1 MEQKKS
7 TKQKILDTAR
17 TLFNEMGY
25 NTVSLRDIAKTV
37 GISEGN
43 LTYYFQK
50 KENLME
56 ELLANG
62 EDTFPTSLPQTL
74 EELDAMFLDLQQT
87 VQNNLYFFLHYTQL
101 SQVSPKISQIQSTRY
116 REMMEKLCHALQNLH
131 GVGLLRGEA
140 FPAEYESVVDTLYL
154 SIIYWAPFVE
164 LKKDAH
170 ATCTEY
176 RRHAW
181 RCVYHLLTE
190 RGRNELR
197 DMIQI

>member
-1 MEQKKS
+1 MERKKS

-17 TLFNEMGY
+17 TLFNESGY
-25 NTVSLRDIAKTV
+25 NSVSLRDIAKTV

-62 EDTFPTSLPQTL
+62 VDTFPATPPQTL

-87 VQNNLYFFLHYTQL
+87 VQKNLYFFLHYTQL
-101 SQVSPKISQIQSTRY
+101 SQISPKISQIQSARY
-116 REMMEKLCHALQNLH
+116 RDMMERLNLALQNLH
-131 GVGLLRGEA
+131 GVGLLRGEN
-140 FPAEYESVVDTLYL
+140 FPAEYENIVDTLYL

-164 LKKDAH
+164 LKKDAD
-170 ATCTEY
+170 ADYTEY
-176 RRHAW
+176 RCHAW

-190 RGRNELR
+190 RGRAKLQ
-197 DMIQI
+197 DIILI

>member
-1 MEQKKS
+1 MEKKKS

-101 SQVSPKISQIQSTRY
+101 SQISPKISQIQ
-116 REMMEKLCHALQNLH
+116 
-131 GVGLLRGEA
+131 
-140 FPAEYESVVDTLYL
+140 
-154 SIIYWAPFVE
+154 
-164 LKKDAH
+164 
-170 ATCTEY
+170 
-176 RRHAW
+176 
-181 RCVYHLLTE
+181 
-190 RGRNELR
+190 
-197 DMIQI
+197 

>member
-1 MEQKKS
+1 MERKKS

-17 TLFNEMGY
+17 TLFNESGY
-25 NTVSLRDIAKTV
+25 NSVSLRDIAKTV

-62 EDTFPTSLPQTL
+62 VDTFPAAPPQTL

-87 VQNNLYFFLHYTQL
+87 VQKNLYFFLHFTQL
-101 SQVSPKISQIQSTRY
+101 SQISPKISQIQSTRY
-116 REMMEKLCHALQNLH
+116 REMRERLNLALRNLQD
-131 GVGLLRGEA
+131 VDLLRGEN
-140 FPAEYESVVDTLYL
+140 FPAEYENIIDTLYL

-164 LKKDAH
+164 LKRDAN
-170 ATCTEY
+170 ADYTEY
-176 RRHAW
+176 RCHAW

-190 RGRNELR
+190 RGQAELR
-197 DMIQI
+197 DIIQI

>member
-1 MEQKKS
+1 MERKKS

-17 TLFNEMGY
+17 TLFNESGY
-25 NTVSLRDIAKTV
+25 NSVSLRDIAKTV

-62 EDTFPTSLPQTL
+62 VDTFPAAPPQTL

-87 VQNNLYFFLHYTQL
+87 VQKNLYFFLHYTQL
-101 SQVSPKISQIQSTRY
+101 SQISPKISQIQSTRY
-116 REMMEKLCHALQNLH
+116 REMRERLNLALRNLQD
-131 GVGLLRGEA
+131 VDLLRGEN
-140 FPAEYESVVDTLYL
+140 FPAEYENIIDTLYL

-164 LKKDAH
+164 LKRDAN
-170 ATCTEY
+170 ADYTEY
-176 RRHAW
+176 RCHAW
-181 RCVYHLLTE
+181 RCAYHLLTE
-190 RGRNELR
+190 RGQAELR
-197 DMIQI
+197 DIIQI

>member
-101 SQVSPKISQIQSTRY
+101 SQISPKISQIQSTRY

-140 FPAEYESVVDTLYL
+140 FPAEYESVDDTLYL
-154 SIIYWAPFVE
+154 S
-164 LKKDAH
+164 
-170 ATCTEY
+170 
-176 RRHAW
+176 
-181 RCVYHLLTE
+181 
-190 RGRNELR
+190 N
-197 DMIQI
+197 

>member
-1 MEQKKS
+1 MERKKS

-17 TLFNEMGY
+17 TLFNESGY
-25 NTVSLRDIAKTV
+25 NGVSLRDIAKTV

-62 EDTFPTSLPQTL
+62 VDTFPAAPPQTL

-87 VQNNLYFFLHYTQL
+87 VQKNLYFFLHYTQL
-101 SQVSPKISQIQSTRY
+101 SQISPKISQIQSARY
-116 REMMEKLCHALQNLH
+116 REMRERLNLALRNLQD
-131 GVGLLRGEA
+131 VDLLRGEN
-140 FPAEYESVVDTLYL
+140 FPAEYENIVDTLYL

-164 LKKDAH
+164 LKKDAD
-170 ATCTEY
+170 ADYTEY
-176 RRHAW
+176 RCHAW
-181 RCVYHLLTE
+181 RCVYHLLTA
-190 RGRNELR
+190 RGRAELR
-197 DMIQI
+197 DIIQI

>member
-1 MEQKKS
+1 MERKKS
-7 TKQKILDTAR
+7 TRQKILDTAR
-17 TLFNEMGY
+17 TLFNESGY
-25 NTVSLRDIAKTV
+25 NSVSLRDIAKTV

-62 EDTFPTSLPQTL
+62 VDTFPAAPPQTL

-87 VQNNLYFFLHYTQL
+87 VQKNLYFFLHYTQL
-101 SQVSPKISQIQSTRY
+101 SQISPKISQIQSARY
-116 REMMEKLCHALQNLH
+116 RDMMERLNLALQNLH
-131 GVGLLRGEA
+131 GVGLLRGEN
-140 FPAEYESVVDTLYL
+140 FLAEYENIVDTLYL

-164 LKKDAH
+164 LKKDAD
-170 ATCTEY
+170 ADYTEY
-176 RRHAW
+176 RCHAW

-190 RGRNELR
+190 RGRAELQ
-197 DMIQI
+197 DIILI

>member
-1 MEQKKS
+1 MERKKS

-17 TLFNEMGY
+17 TLFNESGY
-25 NTVSLRDIAKTV
+25 NSVSLRDIAKTV

-62 EDTFPTSLPQTL
+62 VDTFPATPPQTL

-87 VQNNLYFFLHYTQL
+87 VQKNLYFFLHYTQL
-101 SQVSPKISQIQSTRY
+101 SQISPKISQIQSARY
-116 REMMEKLCHALQNLH
+116 RDMMERLNLALQNLH
-131 GVGLLRGEA
+131 GVGLLRGEN
-140 FPAEYESVVDTLYL
+140 FPTEYENIVDTLYL

-164 LKKDAH
+164 LKKDAD
-170 ATCTEY
+170 ADYTEY
-176 RRHAW
+176 RCHAW

-190 RGRNELR
+190 RGRAKLQ
-197 DMIQI
+197 DIILI